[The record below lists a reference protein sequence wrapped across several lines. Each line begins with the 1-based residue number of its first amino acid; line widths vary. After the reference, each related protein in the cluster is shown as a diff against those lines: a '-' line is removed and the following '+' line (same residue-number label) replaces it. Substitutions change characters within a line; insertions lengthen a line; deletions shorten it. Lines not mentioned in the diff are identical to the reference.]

1 VNDLEAMKNA
11 AALGNAFSAR
21 DDVIRAYALA
31 FKGYNNDLMAEAVAY
46 AVENCE
52 RLPTVKGIIAM
63 YRKAEQMARVE
74 TAAEAVAYAVENC
87 ERLPTVKGI
96 IAMYRKAEQ
105 MARVETAAEGVPCAY
120 CRAAGGWNLPGSS
133 RLVPEV
139 RMATAPYL
147 PGIMVKDDAGMT
159 LGPAWTR
166 LPACA
171 SHGLEQA
178 RKQGHGGYERPWVK
192 ERIDDLREWRDRWE
206 GEHAVHAAA
215 MIEQELAAHPSV
227 TSFVTAAV
235 NAPPPASVAR
245 TATLEPVVAPEP
257 TQPETFVSVASLPT
271 QGMTPDEIAKF
282 DNEISF

>member
-1 VNDLEAMKNA
+1 MNDLEAMKNA

-31 FKGYNNDLMAEAVAY
+31 FKGYNNDLM
-46 AVENCE
+46 
-52 RLPTVKGIIAM
+52 
-63 YRKAEQMARVE
+63 
-74 TAAEAVAYAVENC
+74 AEAVAYAVENC

-206 GEHAVHAAA
+206 GEHAIHAAA

-227 TSFVTAAV
+227 TSFVPAAV

-245 TATLEPVVAPEP
+245 TATLDPVVAPES
-257 TQPETFVSVASLPT
+257 TQPETSLPVASSPGVDRLRQALAEAGAFKGVP
-271 QGMTPDEIAKF
+271 GPDVMVPMTPDEEAAF
-282 DNEISF
+282 DAGIRF

>member
-1 VNDLEAMKNA
+1 MNDLEAMKNA

-74 TAAEAVAYAVENC
+74 ST
-87 ERLPTVKGI
+87 
-96 IAMYRKAEQ
+96 
-105 MARVETAAEGVPCAY
+105 AEGVPCAY

-206 GEHAVHAAA
+206 GEHAIHAAA

-245 TATLEPVVAPEP
+245 TATLDPVVALDP
-257 TQPETFVSVASLPT
+257 TQPETSLPVASSPGIDRLRQALDEADAFKGVPGPDVMVPT
-271 QGMTPDEIAKF
+271 PGMTPDEIAKF

>member
-1 VNDLEAMKNA
+1 MNDLEAMKNA

-31 FKGYNNDLMAEAVAY
+31 FKGYNNDLM
-46 AVENCE
+46 
-52 RLPTVKGIIAM
+52 
-63 YRKAEQMARVE
+63 
-74 TAAEAVAYAVENC
+74 AEAVAYAVENC

-206 GEHAVHAAA
+206 GEHAIHAAA

-257 TQPETFVSVASLPT
+257 TQPETSLCEAPGRLDIDAAVESVRPVAISPPPSL
-271 QGMTPDEIAKF
+271 TPAEEAAF
-282 DNEISF
+282 DADIPF